1 MPKTAS
7 PEGVQRHALQ
17 ASRSVEKCLIGDAEF
32 NRNRK
37 KRMVIMDNSSSTHR
51 VLIVDDTKTNIAILV
66 EALREESKLGVA
78 TSGAKALEY
87 VEENMPDL
95 ILLDIMMPEMD
106 GYEVCAR
113 LKAEKKTREI
123 PVIFITAMTE
133 IEDKTKG
140 FELGAVDYITK
151 PFEVVEV
158 RARVQTHLK
167 IEQYRK
173 ELEQQNRD
181 LREARSQLQ
190 HQVKELEGRDRLV
203 HTQMSVTT
211 STEACEEILQV
222 VEEVLGCSQAAIYQP
237 NEAGDL
243 LEIKGVLGAE
253 KLDGVVEVDRDGSL
267 VADAFR
273 EGGPKKNEAGIAA
286 PLLYRKRVLGLLW
299 IKGME
304 IGDIDEKEGLQTL
317 WRLAGE
323 GALVLQAA
331 RLTEQLESGDWEADE
346 LLNLE

>member
-1 MPKTAS
+1 
-7 PEGVQRHALQ
+7 
-17 ASRSVEKCLIGDAEF
+17 
-32 NRNRK
+32 
-37 KRMVIMDNSSSTHR
+37 MDNSSSVPK

-66 EALREESKLGVA
+66 EALREDYKLGVA

-95 ILLDIMMPEMD
+95 ILLDIMMPGMD

-113 LKAEKKTREI
+113 LKAEEKTREI

-133 IEDKTKG
+133 IEDKTRG

-151 PFEVVEV
+151 PFEVIEV

-173 ELEQQNRD
+173 ELEQQNRE
-181 LREARSQLQ
+181 LREARSRLQ

-203 HTQMSVTT
+203 RAQMSVAT

-222 VEEVLGCSQAAIYQP
+222 VEEVLGCAQGAIYQP
-237 NEAGDL
+237 NEAGDA
-243 LEIKGVLGAE
+243 LEVGGVLGAE
-253 KLDGVVEVDRDGSL
+253 VLDGVVEVTREGSL
-267 VADAFR
+267 VAEAFR
-273 EGGPKKNEAGIAA
+273 EGGQKKSEAGIAV
-286 PLLYRKRVLGLLW
+286 PLLYRKKVLGLLW
-299 IKGME
+299 VKGME
-304 IGDIDEKEGLQTL
+304 IGEVEEKEGLQTL

-331 RLTEQLESGDWEADE
+331 RLAEELESG
-346 LLNLE
+346 NLEVGDLLDLE